1 MLVDRQVRKLREA
14 YVIHMLDEYKM
25 KFKKLLILII
35 LIWLLLVT
43 ASFLWSYTSARNE
56 QKNIAFQTARSF
68 FEHIVITRLWNA
80 RHGGVYVPITEKTLP
95 NPYLDVPMRDIPV
108 NDKLTLTKINPAFM
122 TRQISEIAKEFD
134 GIQFHITSLKP
145 IRPQNKPT
153 AKEKQ
158 FLRKFEQGVKE
169 KGGFIQKGGKIY
181 YFYMAPLI
189 TKKACLKCHAGQ
201 GNKVGDIRG
210 GISVTVPFVMNI
222 PLLPLLIGHILI
234 AFIGILGIIIAGK
247 KLSQA
252 YETIQKQ
259 AVIDALTGI
268 PNRRS
273 FSETLL
279 KEFGHSYRNQEPLS
293 VIMCDIDNFKMY
305 NDTYGHIKGDMCL
318 QKVAQAIKASLKR
331 STDFCARY
339 GGEEFVILLPN
350 TSLDGAIYVA
360 ERIRLN
366 IEKMR
371 ILNKNSLP
379 AGIVTLSLGVSSSE
393 GVTVFEPETIIKNA
407 DTALYK
413 AKEQGRNQVQAFR
426 EVT

>member
-1 MLVDRQVRKLREA
+1 
-14 YVIHMLDEYKM
+14 M
-25 KFKKLLILII
+25 KSKKLLIFII
-35 LIWLLLVT
+35 LSWLLLIT
-43 ASFLWSYTSARNE
+43 ASFLWSYASARNE

-80 RHGGVYVPITEKTLP
+80 RHGGLYAPITEKTLP

-108 NDKLTLTKINPAFM
+108 NDNLTLTKINPAFM
-122 TRQISEIAKEFD
+122 TRQISEIAKELD
-134 GIQFHITSLKP
+134 GVQFHITSLKP
-145 IRPQNKPT
+145 IRPQNKPI
-153 AKEKQ
+153 AREKQ

-169 KGGFIQKGGKIY
+169 KGVFIQKGGKIY
-181 YFYMAPLI
+181 YFYMGPLI

-201 GNKVGDIRG
+201 GYKEGDIRG

-234 AFIGILGIIIAGK
+234 VFIGILGIIIAGK
-247 KLSQA
+247 RLTQA

-259 AVIDALTGI
+259 AVIDTLTGI

-279 KEFGHSYRNQEPLS
+279 KEIGRSHRKQEPLS
-293 VIMCDIDNFKMY
+293 VIMCDIDNFKIY

-318 QKVAQAIKASLKR
+318 QKIAQAIKPCLKR
-331 STDFCARY
+331 SSDFCARY
-339 GGEEFVILLPN
+339 GGEEFVVLLPN
-350 TSLDGAIYVA
+350 TPLDDAISVA
-360 ERIRLN
+360 ERIRSD
-366 IEKMR
+366 IEKMK

-379 AGIVTLSLGVSSSE
+379 AGIVTLSLGVSSTE
-393 GVTVFEPETIIKNA
+393 GNTVFEPKTIIKNA

-413 AKEQGRNQVQAFR
+413 AKEQGRNQVQSFR
-426 EVT
+426 EIT